1 MGDVFRVTMASATS
15 GRTMNAKK
23 QVTWAAPGTFAYAK
37 AKRQRSFTPTYASKV
52 LCQAANADEASN
64 AAHIL
69 PRREALNLGLFAASA
84 SYLRTCLGSSN
95 LALADDLTIFWGAA
109 DPPATYGKSA
119 TKEFARYSFVYPADW
134 KEQAINKVEK
144 GTNGTDSRLTGSLRG
159 KEQVYIVVLQ
169 RLGED
174 FAGYKVNDLEK
185 ALSGIAVADANL
197 QDALAQS
204 ENRTFKK
211 RDVEGQTFY
220 DLDLNSQSPF
230 YITLTNDGNGRY
242 FAMFISATNK
252 AFAEKKDTFSKMRE
266 SFRTYVIA

>member
-1 MGDVFRVTMASATS
+1 MGVFRVTMASATS

-23 QVTWAAPGTFAYAK
+23 QVTWAAPGPFAYAK

-119 TKEFARYSFVYPADW
+119 RIT
-134 KEQAINKVEK
+134 KVEK

-197 QDALAQS
+197 QDALAAS

-242 FAMFISATNK
+242 FAMFISAANK